1 MNNVTAIIGGTGQY
15 GLTLAEKIIKKNNVI
30 ITSRS
35 VRRAKRKKKILKKI
49 KIINLNVLNKKNIEN
64 FILKY
69 KPNKIFYFAG
79 QSSPAISFKKPK
91 ETYLSNFIGCKNF
104 LEIILFHKLKCK
116 FINSSSCEIFGNI
129 KKKINLKSKKS
140 PVSPY
145 GKAKLDSF
153 NITKKFRIK
162 EKVLAYNAVIF
173 NTESIFRDKNY
184 LIPKICM
191 SAINAYKFKKKT
203 AFGNLNISREW
214 NWCPE
219 QCDAMIKLIKK
230 KPHDFLLSNGKIFSA
245 IKMLEFAF
253 DYFNLDYK
261 DYIYFD
267 KKYLR
272 KKDINFVKSESAGEK
287 RKDLVFGKKLIYKL
301 IKYYQSK

>member
-15 GLTLAEKIIKKNNVI
+15 GLTLAEKIIKKNSVI

-35 VRRAKRKKKILKKI
+35 ISRAKKKIKFLKKI
-49 KIINLNVLNKKNIEN
+49 KIINLNILDKKKIEN

-69 KPNKIFYFAG
+69 KPKEIFYFAG
-79 QSSPAISFKKPK
+79 QSSPALSFKKPK

-116 FINSSSCEIFGNI
+116 FINSASCEIFGNV

-153 NITKKFRIK
+153 NITKKFRNK
-162 EKVLAYNAVIF
+162 KKVSAYNAIIF
-173 NTESIFRDKNY
+173 NTESIFRDKNF
-184 LIPKICM
+184 LIPKICI

-219 QCDAMIKLIKK
+219 QCDVLIKQTK
-230 KPHDFLLSNGKIFSA
+230 KTPHDFLLSNGKVFSA

-253 DYFNLDYK
+253 DYFNLNYK
-261 DYIYFD
+261 DYVYFD

-272 KKDINFVKSESAGEK
+272 KKDINIVKSAATGVK